1 MASIKTSIELYD
13 NFSDPMM
20 DIVNAANAGTIAIE
34 NVQSAMNAG
43 VDMSGIN
50 RATAAMQ
57 SFENTMQA
65 IEAPSFSFGD
75 VDTTLPDLG
84 GATPNITVP
93 VIPVVESQPQIDV
106 PDGINVPVTAEVVEQ
121 PRIDVPA
128 GIEVPVSAEI
138 TEQPQIDVPDGI
150 NVPVELSGVSESEKQ
165 IQDISTRLNNILNY
179 QNAINNVGQ
188 NLFVMPGDS
197 AAEITGI
204 NRELGQMQTALDYL
218 KTNPFDLDSSVAQL
232 QLGSLSSAIDNVI
245 ERQERLN
252 DLMGD
257 VPSQVYSATPTVQD
271 APQVEPTQAP
281 VNVPFN
287 WQADNMNVFDNT
299 GMERFQQEIESAN
312 TMLAALNNTQQKIA
326 ETAASVDLFPAN
338 AVTDLSGMQS
348 RLQAIQ
354 DSIVQI
360 ENNPLNMGTNAA
372 NSELEQL
379 RGQLD
384 QAVQAQQALNSAVDN
399 MDVQA
404 ANDAYLRL
412 SQTVSGTERYIR
424 DNVDEQG
431 RFNSTIEQGTVEA
444 NMLAQTIKGAVA
456 SFVGIAGVKKALD
469 FVGETTQA
477 FNTQLNAETQLA
489 SVLANMLTTDAVAQ
503 YQVDVS
509 ADTTDAVNQINAIQ
523 NSVDE
528 VKVPVSA
535 ETQALTAAFDQI
547 TSKASEI
554 QGRGI
559 YGDEAMIAAAGE
571 FSTYFTDADA
581 ITTMMDTLADYA
593 MGMSGGGALDS
604 TALVDY
610 ATGLGKMMSGA
621 YDAMTKKGFEVTD
634 VQKAIIE
641 GTATQAQITQEL
653 GAEYANMSSDMQAA
667 ATISEIIEESWA
679 GLYENMSNTP
689 EGKIIQMTNAWGDM
703 EEMIGGRLYP
713 CVLLFVDAVNSNWPT
728 IETVVQG
735 ITGGLQVMLTVLS
748 WIAQGALTVADVV
761 ANNWSWIS
769 PIIGGVTAALM
780 AYYGSRLAVNAVDMI
795 GNGIHLATAAVMM
808 IHAAATGT
816 LTAATAAE
824 IAAQNGLN
832 GALLACPIT
841 WIVMGVI
848 ALIAVLLAVTNAIA
862 QVTGVTQS
870 GVGII
875 TGVIAVGG
883 AFILNTI
890 ISLINSVITLGV
902 SFWNMLANFAAAF
915 GLIFTDPIA
924 AIEVMFLSLF
934 NFIVSIV
941 SSAAGILDT
950 IFGSDLQSA
959 VQGFQDKIQT
969 QINTTVENA
978 GGDKP
983 KTLDPS
989 DYTMDR
995 ISYGDAFSMGADFG
1009 DGVVGGIS
1017 DLFNKTFNMDSVA
1030 PSVDLSDYTAGIG
1043 DGVKDIAGNTGAIK
1057 NSLDITDE
1065 DLKYLRDIAEQ
1076 EVINRFTTAEVKIDM
1091 SGMNNNISNGMDL
1104 DGVVSIMAEGVA
1116 EAIDTAAEGVHE

>member
-84 GATPNITVP
+84 VTTPNITVP

-106 PDGINVPVTAEVVEQ
+106 PDGITVPVTAEVVEQ
-121 PRIDVPA
+121 PRIDVPT

-150 NVPVELSGVSESEKQ
+150 TVPVELSGVSESEKQ

-179 QNAINNVGQ
+179 QNAINNVGRS
-188 NLFVMPGDS
+188 LFVMPGDS
-197 AAEITGI
+197 AAEIAGI

-252 DLMGD
+252 DLMGN

-287 WQADNMNVFDNT
+287 WQADNMNVFENT
-299 GMERFQQEIESAN
+299 GIERFQQEIESAN
-312 TMLAALNNTQQKIA
+312 TMLNALNDTQQRIA

-338 AVTDLSGMQS
+338 AVTDLSGMQT

-354 DSIVQI
+354 DRIVQI

-372 NSELEQL
+372 SSELEQL

-431 RFNSTIEQGTVEA
+431 RFNQKINEGTA
-444 NMLAQTIKGAVA
+444 NADNLMNTIKSAIATYATVQTVGVVFDLSDTLTSTAARLSMMNDGVQTTSELINMVYAAAQDARGSFDQMADVVARFGNNARDAFGSSEEVVAFADLIQKQMTIAGASTQEAANAELQLSQALGSGVLRGDELNSIFEQAPNLIQNIADYLDVPIGQIREMAADGELSASVVKAAIFSAADDINSKFESMPQTFAQIWTSFQNTALMSFQPVLNEIANSDTFQQFVNNAIGGLSAVA
-456 SFVGIAGVKKALD
+456 SVSLEI
-469 FVGETTQA
+469 
-477 FNTQLNAETQLA
+477 LNFL
-489 SVLANMLTTDAVAQ
+489 
-503 YQVDVS
+503 
-509 ADTTDAVNQINAIQ
+509 VN
-523 NSVDE
+523 
-528 VKVPVSA
+528 
-535 ETQALTAAFDQI
+535 
-547 TSKASEI
+547 
-554 QGRGI
+554 
-559 YGDEAMIAAAGE
+559 
-571 FSTYFTDADA
+571 
-581 ITTMMDTLADYA
+581 
-593 MGMSGGGALDS
+593 
-604 TALVDY
+604 
-610 ATGLGKMMSGA
+610 
-621 YDAMTKKGFEVTD
+621 
-634 VQKAIIE
+634 
-641 GTATQAQITQEL
+641 
-653 GAEYANMSSDMQAA
+653 
-667 ATISEIIEESWA
+667 
-679 GLYENMSNTP
+679 
-689 EGKIIQMTNAWGDM
+689 
-703 EEMIGGRLYP
+703 
-713 CVLLFVDAVNSNWPT
+713 
-728 IETVVQG
+728 
-735 ITGGLQVMLTVLS
+735 
-748 WIAQGALTVADVV
+748 VADVV
-761 ANNWSWIS
+761 ANNWGWIS

-780 AYYGSRLAVNAVDMI
+780 VYYGWQLAVKAIEAVNAGVKI
-795 GNGIHLATAAVMM
+795 ALAVASYA
-808 IHAAATGT
+808 HAAATGAEVT
-816 LTAATAAE
+816 ATAAATAA
-824 IAAQNGLN
+824 QYSLN
-832 GALLACPIT
+832 TAFLASPVT
-841 WIVMGVI
+841 WVVMGII

-862 QVTGVTQS
+862 QVTGATQS

-915 GLIFTDPIA
+915 GLIFNDPIA

-959 VQGFQDKIQT
+959 VQGFQDKIQA

-989 DYTMDR
+989 DYTMER

-1017 DLFNKTFNMDSVA
+1017 DFFNKTFNMDSIA

-1104 DGVVSIMAEGVA
+1104 DGVVSVMAEGVA

>member
-75 VDTTLPDLG
+75 VDTTLPDLCG
-84 GATPNITVP
+84 TTPNITVP
-93 VIPVVESQPQIDV
+93 VIPVVES
-106 PDGINVPVTAEVVEQ
+106 
-121 PRIDVPA
+121 
-128 GIEVPVSAEI
+128 
-138 TEQPQIDVPDGI
+138 QPQIDVPDGI

-197 AAEITGI
+197 AAEIAGI

-252 DLMGD
+252 DLMGN

-287 WQADNMNVFDNT
+287 WQADNMNVFENT
-299 GMERFQQEIESAN
+299 GIERFQQEIESAN
-312 TMLAALNNTQQKIA
+312 TMLNALNDTQQRIA

-338 AVTDLSGMQS
+338 AVTDLSGMQA

-354 DSIVQI
+354 DRIVQI

-431 RFNSTIEQGTVEA
+431 RFNQ
-444 NMLAQTIKGAVA
+444 K
-456 SFVGIAGVKKALD
+456 
-469 FVGETTQA
+469 
-477 FNTQLNAETQLA
+477 
-489 SVLANMLTTDAVAQ
+489 
-503 YQVDVS
+503 
-509 ADTTDAVNQINAIQ
+509 IN
-523 NSVDE
+523 
-528 VKVPVSA
+528 
-535 ETQALTAAFDQI
+535 
-547 TSKASEI
+547 
-554 QGRGI
+554 
-559 YGDEAMIAAAGE
+559 
-571 FSTYFTDADA
+571 
-581 ITTMMDTLADYA
+581 
-593 MGMSGGGALDS
+593 
-604 TALVDY
+604 
-610 ATGLGKMMSGA
+610 
-621 YDAMTKKGFEVTD
+621 
-634 VQKAIIE
+634 E
-641 GTATQAQITQEL
+641 GTANADNLMNTIKSAVATYATVQTVGVVFDLSDTLTSTTARLSMMNDGVQTTSELINMVYAAAQDARGSFDQMADVVARFGNNARDAFGSSEEVVAFADLIQKQMTIAGASTQEAANAELQLSQALGSGVLRGDELNSIFEQAPNLIQNIADYLDVPIGRIREMAADGELSASVVKAAIFSAADDINSKFESMPQTFAQIWTSFQNTALMSFQPVLNRLNEI
-653 GAEYANMSSDMQAA
+653 ANSDAFQQFV
-667 ATISEIIEESWA
+667 
-679 GLYENMSNTP
+679 N
-689 EGKIIQMTNAWGDM
+689 NA
-703 EEMIGGRLYP
+703 IGGLS
-713 CVLLFVDAVNSNWPT
+713 VVASVSLEILNSLVN
-728 IETVVQG
+728 
-735 ITGGLQVMLTVLS
+735 
-748 WIAQGALTVADVV
+748 VADVV

-780 AYYGSRLAVNAVDMI
+780 VYYGSRLAVNAVDMI

-808 IHAAATGT
+808 VHAAATGT

-875 TGVIAVGG
+875 TGVISVGG

-915 GLIFTDPIA
+915 GLIFNDPIA

-989 DYTMDR
+989 DYTMER

-1017 DLFNKTFNMDSVA
+1017 DFFNKTFNMDSVA

-1104 DGVVSIMAEGVA
+1104 DGVVSVMAEGVA

>member
-75 VDTTLPDLG
+75 VDTTLPDFG
-84 GATPNITVP
+84 VTTPNITVP

-106 PDGINVPVTAEVVEQ
+106 PDGITVPVTAEVVEQ
-121 PRIDVPA
+121 PRIDVPT

-150 NVPVELSGVSESEKQ
+150 TVPVELSGVSESEKQ

-197 AAEITGI
+197 AAEIAGI

-252 DLMGD
+252 DLMGN

-287 WQADNMNVFDNT
+287 WQADNMNVFENT
-299 GMERFQQEIESAN
+299 GIERFQQEIESAN
-312 TMLAALNNTQQKIA
+312 TMLNALNDTQQRIA

-338 AVTDLSGMQS
+338 AVTDLSGMQT

-354 DSIVQI
+354 DRIVQI

-489 SVLANMLTTDAVAQ
+489 SVLANML
-503 YQVDVS
+503 
-509 ADTTDAVNQINAIQ
+509 TTDAVNQINAIQ

-995 ISYGDAFSMGADFG
+995 ISYGDAFSMGAGFG

>member
-75 VDTTLPDLG
+75 VDTTLPDLCG
-84 GATPNITVP
+84 TTPNITVP

-197 AAEITGI
+197 AAEIAGI

-252 DLMGD
+252 DLMGN

-287 WQADNMNVFDNT
+287 WQADNMNVFENT
-299 GMERFQQEIESAN
+299 GIERFQQEIESAN
-312 TMLAALNNTQQKIA
+312 TMLNALNDTQQRIA

-338 AVTDLSGMQS
+338 AVTDLSGMQA

-354 DSIVQI
+354 NRIVQI

-431 RFNSTIEQGTVEA
+431 RFNQ
-444 NMLAQTIKGAVA
+444 K
-456 SFVGIAGVKKALD
+456 
-469 FVGETTQA
+469 
-477 FNTQLNAETQLA
+477 
-489 SVLANMLTTDAVAQ
+489 
-503 YQVDVS
+503 
-509 ADTTDAVNQINAIQ
+509 IN
-523 NSVDE
+523 
-528 VKVPVSA
+528 
-535 ETQALTAAFDQI
+535 
-547 TSKASEI
+547 
-554 QGRGI
+554 
-559 YGDEAMIAAAGE
+559 
-571 FSTYFTDADA
+571 
-581 ITTMMDTLADYA
+581 
-593 MGMSGGGALDS
+593 
-604 TALVDY
+604 
-610 ATGLGKMMSGA
+610 
-621 YDAMTKKGFEVTD
+621 
-634 VQKAIIE
+634 E
-641 GTATQAQITQEL
+641 GTANADNLMNTIKSAVATYATVQTVGVVFDLSDTLTSTTARLSMMNDGVQTTSELINMVYAAAQDARGSFDQMADVVARFGNNARDAFGSSEEVVAFADLIQKQMTIAGASTQEAANAELQLSQALGSGVLRGDELNSIFEQAPNLIQNIADYLDVPIGRIREMAADGELSVSVVKAAIFSAADDINSKFESMPQTFAQIWTSFQNTALMSFQPVLNRLNEI
-653 GAEYANMSSDMQAA
+653 ANSDAFQQFV
-667 ATISEIIEESWA
+667 
-679 GLYENMSNTP
+679 N
-689 EGKIIQMTNAWGDM
+689 NA
-703 EEMIGGRLYP
+703 IGGLS
-713 CVLLFVDAVNSNWPT
+713 VVASVSLEILNSLVN
-728 IETVVQG
+728 
-735 ITGGLQVMLTVLS
+735 
-748 WIAQGALTVADVV
+748 VADVV

-780 AYYGSRLAVNAVDMI
+780 VYYGSRLAVNAVDMI

-808 IHAAATGT
+808 VHAAATGT

-875 TGVIAVGG
+875 TGVISVGG

-915 GLIFTDPIA
+915 GLIFNDPIA

-989 DYTMDR
+989 DYTMER

-1017 DLFNKTFNMDSVA
+1017 DFFNKTFNMDSVA

-1057 NSLDITDE
+1057 ISLDITDE

-1091 SGMNNNISNGMDL
+1091 SGMSNNISNGMDL
-1104 DGVVSIMAEGVA
+1104 DGVVSVMAEGVA

>member
-75 VDTTLPDLG
+75 VDTTLPDLCG
-84 GATPNITVP
+84 TTPNITVP
-93 VIPVVESQPQIDV
+93 VIPVVESRPQIDV

-165 IQDISTRLNNILNY
+165 IQDISTRLNNISNY

-197 AAEITGI
+197 AAEIAGI

-252 DLMGD
+252 DLMGN

-287 WQADNMNVFDNT
+287 WQADNMNVFENT
-299 GMERFQQEIESAN
+299 GIERFQQEIESAN
-312 TMLAALNNTQQKIA
+312 TMLNALNDTQQRIA

-338 AVTDLSGMQS
+338 AVTDLSGMQA

-354 DSIVQI
+354 DRIVQI

-431 RFNSTIEQGTVEA
+431 RFNQ
-444 NMLAQTIKGAVA
+444 K
-456 SFVGIAGVKKALD
+456 
-469 FVGETTQA
+469 
-477 FNTQLNAETQLA
+477 
-489 SVLANMLTTDAVAQ
+489 
-503 YQVDVS
+503 
-509 ADTTDAVNQINAIQ
+509 IN
-523 NSVDE
+523 
-528 VKVPVSA
+528 
-535 ETQALTAAFDQI
+535 
-547 TSKASEI
+547 
-554 QGRGI
+554 
-559 YGDEAMIAAAGE
+559 
-571 FSTYFTDADA
+571 
-581 ITTMMDTLADYA
+581 
-593 MGMSGGGALDS
+593 
-604 TALVDY
+604 
-610 ATGLGKMMSGA
+610 
-621 YDAMTKKGFEVTD
+621 
-634 VQKAIIE
+634 E
-641 GTATQAQITQEL
+641 GTANADNLMNTIKSAVATYATVQTVGVVFDLSDTLTSTTARLSMMNDGVQTTSELINMVYAAAQDARGSFDQMADVVARFGNNARDAFGSSEEVVAFADLIQKQMTIAGASTQEAANAELQLSQALGSGVLRGDELNSIFEQAPNLIQNIADYLDVPIGRIREMAADGELSASVVKAAIFSAADDINSKFESMPQTFAQIWTSFQNTALMSFQPVLNRLNEI
-653 GAEYANMSSDMQAA
+653 ANSDAFQQFV
-667 ATISEIIEESWA
+667 
-679 GLYENMSNTP
+679 N
-689 EGKIIQMTNAWGDM
+689 NA
-703 EEMIGGRLYP
+703 IGGLS
-713 CVLLFVDAVNSNWPT
+713 VVASVSLEILNSLVN
-728 IETVVQG
+728 
-735 ITGGLQVMLTVLS
+735 
-748 WIAQGALTVADVV
+748 VADVV

-780 AYYGSRLAVNAVDMI
+780 VYYGSRLAVNAVDMI

-808 IHAAATGT
+808 VHAAATGT

-875 TGVIAVGG
+875 TGVTSVGG

-915 GLIFTDPIA
+915 GLIFNDPIA

-989 DYTMDR
+989 DYTMER

-1017 DLFNKTFNMDSVA
+1017 DFFNKTFNMDSVA

-1104 DGVVSIMAEGVA
+1104 DGVVSVMAEGVA

>member
-50 RATAAMQ
+50 LATAAMQ

-138 TEQPQIDVPDGI
+138 TEQPQIDVPDEI

-197 AAEITGI
+197 AAEIAGI

-252 DLMGD
+252 DLMGN

-287 WQADNMNVFDNT
+287 WQADNMNVFENT
-299 GMERFQQEIESAN
+299 GIERFQQEIESAN
-312 TMLAALNNTQQKIA
+312 TMLVALNDTQQRIA

-338 AVTDLSGMQS
+338 AVTDLSGMQA

-354 DSIVQI
+354 DRIVQI

-431 RFNSTIEQGTVEA
+431 CFNQKINEGTA
-444 NMLAQTIKGAVA
+444 NADNLMNTIKSAIATYATVQTVGVVFDLSDTLTSTTARLSMMNDGVQTTSELINMVYAAAQDARGSFDQMADVVARFGNNARDAFGSSEEVVAFADLIQKQMTIAGASTQEAANAELQLSQALGSGVLRGDELNSIFEQAPNLIQNIADYLDVPIGQIREMAADGELSASVVKAAIFSAADDINSKFESMPQTFAQIWTSFQNTALMSFQPVLNRLNEIANSDAFQQFVNNAIGGLSAVA
-456 SFVGIAGVKKALD
+456 SVSLEI
-469 FVGETTQA
+469 
-477 FNTQLNAETQLA
+477 LNSL
-489 SVLANMLTTDAVAQ
+489 
-503 YQVDVS
+503 
-509 ADTTDAVNQINAIQ
+509 VN
-523 NSVDE
+523 
-528 VKVPVSA
+528 
-535 ETQALTAAFDQI
+535 
-547 TSKASEI
+547 
-554 QGRGI
+554 
-559 YGDEAMIAAAGE
+559 
-571 FSTYFTDADA
+571 
-581 ITTMMDTLADYA
+581 
-593 MGMSGGGALDS
+593 
-604 TALVDY
+604 
-610 ATGLGKMMSGA
+610 
-621 YDAMTKKGFEVTD
+621 
-634 VQKAIIE
+634 
-641 GTATQAQITQEL
+641 
-653 GAEYANMSSDMQAA
+653 
-667 ATISEIIEESWA
+667 
-679 GLYENMSNTP
+679 
-689 EGKIIQMTNAWGDM
+689 
-703 EEMIGGRLYP
+703 
-713 CVLLFVDAVNSNWPT
+713 
-728 IETVVQG
+728 
-735 ITGGLQVMLTVLS
+735 
-748 WIAQGALTVADVV
+748 VADVV

-780 AYYGSRLAVNAVDMI
+780 VYYGWQLANNAISLASKGIKIALAVASY
-795 GNGIHLATAAVMM
+795 A
-808 IHAAATGT
+808 HAAATGAEVT
-816 LTAATAAE
+816 ATAAATAA
-824 IAAQNGLN
+824 QYSLN
-832 GALLACPIT
+832 TAFLASPVT
-841 WIVMGVI
+841 WVVMGI
-848 ALIAVLLAVTNAIA
+848 TALIAVLLAVTNAIA

-915 GLIFTDPIA
+915 GLIFNDPIA

-989 DYTMDR
+989 NYTMDR

-1017 DLFNKTFNMDSVA
+1017 DFFNKTFNMDSVA
-1030 PSVDLSDYTAGIG
+1030 PSIDLSDYTAGIG

-1057 NSLDITDE
+1057 NSLNVSEDE
-1065 DLKYLRDIAEQ
+1065 LRYLRDIAEQ
-1076 EVINRFTTAEVKIDM
+1076 EVINRFTTAEITINQ
-1091 SGMNNNISNGMDL
+1091 SNENHITNGMDL
-1104 DGVVSIMAEGVA
+1104 DGVISALCDGVS
-1116 EAIDTAAEGVHE
+1116 EAIEVAAEGIHE

>member
-84 GATPNITVP
+84 ITTPNITVP

-106 PDGINVPVTAEVVEQ
+106 PDGITVPVTAEVVEQ

-188 NLFVMPGDS
+188 NIFVMPGDS
-197 AAEITGI
+197 AAEIAGI

-299 GMERFQQEIESAN
+299 GIERFQQEIESAN
-312 TMLAALNNTQQKIA
+312 TMLVALNSTQQKIA

-354 DSIVQI
+354 DRIVQI

-431 RFNSTIEQGTVEA
+431 LFNQKINEGTA
-444 NMLAQTIKGAVA
+444 NADNLMNTIKSAIATYATVQTVGVVFDLSDTLTSTTARLSMMNDGVQTTSELINMVYAAAQDARGSFDQMADVVARFGNNARDAFGSSEEVVAFADLIQKQMTIAGASTQEAANAELQLSQALGSGVLRGDELNSIFEQAPNLIQNIADYLDVPIGQIREMAADGELSANVVKAAIFSAADDINSKFESMPQTFAQIWTSFQNTALMSFQPVLNRLNEIANSDAFQQFVNNAIGGLSAVA
-456 SFVGIAGVKKALD
+456 SVSLEI
-469 FVGETTQA
+469 
-477 FNTQLNAETQLA
+477 LNSL
-489 SVLANMLTTDAVAQ
+489 VNVA
-503 YQVDVS
+503 Y
-509 ADTTDAVNQINAIQ
+509 
-523 NSVDE
+523 
-528 VKVPVSA
+528 
-535 ETQALTAAFDQI
+535 
-547 TSKASEI
+547 
-554 QGRGI
+554 
-559 YGDEAMIAAAGE
+559 
-571 FSTYFTDADA
+571 
-581 ITTMMDTLADYA
+581 
-593 MGMSGGGALDS
+593 
-604 TALVDY
+604 
-610 ATGLGKMMSGA
+610 
-621 YDAMTKKGFEVTD
+621 
-634 VQKAIIE
+634 
-641 GTATQAQITQEL
+641 
-653 GAEYANMSSDMQAA
+653 
-667 ATISEIIEESWA
+667 
-679 GLYENMSNTP
+679 
-689 EGKIIQMTNAWGDM
+689 
-703 EEMIGGRLYP
+703 
-713 CVLLFVDAVNSNWPT
+713 
-728 IETVVQG
+728 
-735 ITGGLQVMLTVLS
+735 
-748 WIAQGALTVADVV
+748 VV
-761 ANNWSWIS
+761 ANNWGWIS

-780 AYYGSRLAVNAVDMI
+780 VYYGWQLANNAISLASKGIKIALAVASY
-795 GNGIHLATAAVMM
+795 AY
-808 IHAAATGT
+808 AAATGAEVT
-816 LTAATAAE
+816 ATAAATAA
-824 IAAQNGLN
+824 QYSLN
-832 GALLACPIT
+832 TAFLASPVT
-841 WIVMGVI
+841 WVVMGII

-915 GLIFTDPIA
+915 GLIFNDPIA

-1017 DLFNKTFNMDSVA
+1017 DFFNKTFNMDSVA

-1057 NSLDITDE
+1057 NSLNVSEDE
-1065 DLKYLRDIAEQ
+1065 LRYLRDIAEQ
-1076 EVINRFTTAEVKIDM
+1076 EVINRFTTAEITINQ
-1091 SGMNNNISNGMDL
+1091 SNENHITNGMDL
-1104 DGVVSIMAEGVA
+1104 DGVISALCDGIS
-1116 EAIDTAAEGVHE
+1116 EAIEVAAEGIHE

>member
-13 NFSDPMM
+13 NFSNPMM

-84 GATPNITVP
+84 VTTPNITVP

-106 PDGINVPVTAEVVEQ
+106 PDGITVPVTAEVVEQ
-121 PRIDVPA
+121 PRIDVPT

-150 NVPVELSGVSESEKQ
+150 TVPVELSGVSESEKQ

-197 AAEITGI
+197 AAEIAGI
-204 NRELGQMQTALDYL
+204 NRELGRMQTALDYL

-252 DLMGD
+252 DLMGNI
-257 VPSQVYSATPTVQD
+257 PSQVYSATPTVQD

-299 GMERFQQEIESAN
+299 GIERFQQEIESAN
-312 TMLAALNNTQQKIA
+312 TMLVALNNTQQKIA

-354 DSIVQI
+354 DRIVQI

-431 RFNSTIEQGTVEA
+431 RFNQKINEGTA
-444 NMLAQTIKGAVA
+444 NADNLMNTIKSAVATYATVQTVGVVFDLSDTLTSTTARLSMMNDGVQTTSELINMVYAAAQDARGSFDQMADVVARFGNNARDAFGSSEEVVAFADLIQKQMTIAGASTQEAANAELQLSQALGSGVLRGDELNSIFEQAPNLIQNIADYLDVPIGQIREMAADGELSASVVKAAIFSAADDINSKFESMPQTFAQIWTSFQNTALMSSQPVLNRLNEIANSDAFQQFVNNAIGGLSAVA
-456 SFVGIAGVKKALD
+456 SVSLEI
-469 FVGETTQA
+469 
-477 FNTQLNAETQLA
+477 LNFL
-489 SVLANMLTTDAVAQ
+489 
-503 YQVDVS
+503 
-509 ADTTDAVNQINAIQ
+509 VN
-523 NSVDE
+523 
-528 VKVPVSA
+528 
-535 ETQALTAAFDQI
+535 
-547 TSKASEI
+547 
-554 QGRGI
+554 
-559 YGDEAMIAAAGE
+559 
-571 FSTYFTDADA
+571 
-581 ITTMMDTLADYA
+581 
-593 MGMSGGGALDS
+593 
-604 TALVDY
+604 
-610 ATGLGKMMSGA
+610 
-621 YDAMTKKGFEVTD
+621 
-634 VQKAIIE
+634 
-641 GTATQAQITQEL
+641 
-653 GAEYANMSSDMQAA
+653 
-667 ATISEIIEESWA
+667 
-679 GLYENMSNTP
+679 
-689 EGKIIQMTNAWGDM
+689 
-703 EEMIGGRLYP
+703 
-713 CVLLFVDAVNSNWPT
+713 
-728 IETVVQG
+728 
-735 ITGGLQVMLTVLS
+735 
-748 WIAQGALTVADVV
+748 VADVV

-769 PIIGGVTAALM
+769 PIIGGVTAALI
-780 AYYGSRLAVNAVDMI
+780 AYYGWQLANNAISLASKGIKIALAVASY
-795 GNGIHLATAAVMM
+795 A
-808 IHAAATGT
+808 HAAATGAEVT
-816 LTAATAAE
+816 ATAA
-824 IAAQNGLN
+824 QYSLN
-832 GALLACPIT
+832 TAFLASPVT
-841 WIVMGVI
+841 WVVMGIV

-915 GLIFTDPIA
+915 GLIFNDPIA

-959 VQGFQDKIQT
+959 VQGFQDKIQA

-983 KTLDPS
+983 KTLNPS

-1017 DLFNKTFNMDSVA
+1017 DFFNKTFNMDSIA

-1057 NSLDITDE
+1057 NSLDISEDE
-1065 DLKYLRDIAEQ
+1065 LKYLRDIAEQ
-1076 EVINRFTTAEVKIDM
+1076 EVINRFTTAEITINQ
-1091 SGMNNNISNGMDL
+1091 SNENHITNGMDL
-1104 DGVVSIMAEGVA
+1104 DGVISAMAEGLA
-1116 EAIDTAAEGVHE
+1116 EAIDTAAEGIHE

>member
-75 VDTTLPDLG
+75 VDTTLPDLCG
-84 GATPNITVP
+84 TTPNITVP

-197 AAEITGI
+197 AAEIAGI

-252 DLMGD
+252 DLMGN

-287 WQADNMNVFDNT
+287 WQADNMNVFENT
-299 GMERFQQEIESAN
+299 GIERFQQEIESAN
-312 TMLAALNNTQQKIA
+312 TMLNALNDTQQRIA

-338 AVTDLSGMQS
+338 AVTDLSGMQA

-354 DSIVQI
+354 DRIVQI

-431 RFNSTIEQGTVEA
+431 RFNQ
-444 NMLAQTIKGAVA
+444 K
-456 SFVGIAGVKKALD
+456 
-469 FVGETTQA
+469 
-477 FNTQLNAETQLA
+477 
-489 SVLANMLTTDAVAQ
+489 
-503 YQVDVS
+503 
-509 ADTTDAVNQINAIQ
+509 IN
-523 NSVDE
+523 
-528 VKVPVSA
+528 
-535 ETQALTAAFDQI
+535 
-547 TSKASEI
+547 
-554 QGRGI
+554 
-559 YGDEAMIAAAGE
+559 
-571 FSTYFTDADA
+571 
-581 ITTMMDTLADYA
+581 
-593 MGMSGGGALDS
+593 
-604 TALVDY
+604 
-610 ATGLGKMMSGA
+610 
-621 YDAMTKKGFEVTD
+621 
-634 VQKAIIE
+634 E
-641 GTATQAQITQEL
+641 GTANADNLMNTIKSAVATYATVQTVGVVFDLSDTLTSTTARLSMMNDGVQTTSELINMVYAAAQDARGSFDQMADVVARFGNNARDAFGSSEEVVAFADLIQKQMTIAGASTQEAANAELQLSQALGSGVLRGDELNSIFEQAPNLIQNIADYLDVPIGRIREMAADGELSASVVKAAIFSAADDINSKFESMPQTFAQIWTSFQNTALMSFQPVLNRLNEI
-653 GAEYANMSSDMQAA
+653 ANSDAFQQFV
-667 ATISEIIEESWA
+667 
-679 GLYENMSNTP
+679 N
-689 EGKIIQMTNAWGDM
+689 NA
-703 EEMIGGRLYP
+703 IGGLS
-713 CVLLFVDAVNSNWPT
+713 VVASVSLEILNSLVN
-728 IETVVQG
+728 
-735 ITGGLQVMLTVLS
+735 
-748 WIAQGALTVADVV
+748 VADVV

-780 AYYGSRLAVNAVDMI
+780 VYYGSRLAVNAVDMI

-808 IHAAATGT
+808 VHAAATGT

-875 TGVIAVGG
+875 TGVISVGG

-915 GLIFTDPIA
+915 GLIFNDPIA

-989 DYTMDR
+989 DYTMER

-1017 DLFNKTFNMDSVA
+1017 DFFNKTFNMDSVA

-1104 DGVVSIMAEGVA
+1104 DGVVSVMAEGVA

>member
-84 GATPNITVP
+84 VTTPNITVP

-106 PDGINVPVTAEVVEQ
+106 PDGITVPVTAEVVEQ
-121 PRIDVPA
+121 PRIDVPT

-150 NVPVELSGVSESEKQ
+150 TVPVELSGVSESEKQ

-197 AAEITGI
+197 AAEIAGI
-204 NRELGQMQTALDYL
+204 NRELGQMQAALDYL

-252 DLMGD
+252 DLMGN

-271 APQVEPTQAP
+271 SPQVEPTQAP

-299 GMERFQQEIESAN
+299 GIERFQQEIESAN
-312 TMLAALNNTQQKIA
+312 TMLVALNSTQQKIA

-354 DSIVQI
+354 DHIVQI

-431 RFNSTIEQGTVEA
+431 RFNRKINEGTA
-444 NMLAQTIKGAVA
+444 NADNLMNTIKSAIATYATVQTVGVVFDLSDTLTSTTARLSMMNDGVQTTSELINMVYAAAQDARGSFDQMADVVARFGNNARDAFGSSEEVVAFADLIQKQMTIAGASTQEAANAELQLSQALGSGVLRGDELNSIFEQAPNLIQNIADYLDVPIGQIREMAADGELSASVVKAAIFSAADDINSKFESMPQTFAQIWTSFQNTALMSFQPVLNRLNEIANSDAFQQFVNNAIGGLSAVA
-456 SFVGIAGVKKALD
+456 SVSLEI
-469 FVGETTQA
+469 
-477 FNTQLNAETQLA
+477 LNSL
-489 SVLANMLTTDAVAQ
+489 VNVA
-503 YQVDVS
+503 Y
-509 ADTTDAVNQINAIQ
+509 
-523 NSVDE
+523 
-528 VKVPVSA
+528 
-535 ETQALTAAFDQI
+535 
-547 TSKASEI
+547 
-554 QGRGI
+554 
-559 YGDEAMIAAAGE
+559 
-571 FSTYFTDADA
+571 
-581 ITTMMDTLADYA
+581 
-593 MGMSGGGALDS
+593 
-604 TALVDY
+604 
-610 ATGLGKMMSGA
+610 
-621 YDAMTKKGFEVTD
+621 
-634 VQKAIIE
+634 
-641 GTATQAQITQEL
+641 
-653 GAEYANMSSDMQAA
+653 
-667 ATISEIIEESWA
+667 
-679 GLYENMSNTP
+679 
-689 EGKIIQMTNAWGDM
+689 
-703 EEMIGGRLYP
+703 
-713 CVLLFVDAVNSNWPT
+713 
-728 IETVVQG
+728 
-735 ITGGLQVMLTVLS
+735 
-748 WIAQGALTVADVV
+748 VV

-841 WIVMGVI
+841 WIVMGII

-1017 DLFNKTFNMDSVA
+1017 DFFNKTFNMDSVA

>member
-75 VDTTLPDLG
+75 VDTTLPDLCG
-84 GATPNITVP
+84 TTPNITVP

-197 AAEITGI
+197 AAEIAGI

-252 DLMGD
+252 DLMGN

-287 WQADNMNVFDNT
+287 WQADNMNVFENT
-299 GMERFQQEIESAN
+299 GIERFQQEIESAN
-312 TMLAALNNTQQKIA
+312 TMLNALNDTQQRIA

-338 AVTDLSGMQS
+338 AVTDLSGMQA

-354 DSIVQI
+354 NRIVQI

-431 RFNSTIEQGTVEA
+431 RFNQ
-444 NMLAQTIKGAVA
+444 K
-456 SFVGIAGVKKALD
+456 
-469 FVGETTQA
+469 
-477 FNTQLNAETQLA
+477 
-489 SVLANMLTTDAVAQ
+489 
-503 YQVDVS
+503 
-509 ADTTDAVNQINAIQ
+509 IN
-523 NSVDE
+523 
-528 VKVPVSA
+528 
-535 ETQALTAAFDQI
+535 
-547 TSKASEI
+547 
-554 QGRGI
+554 
-559 YGDEAMIAAAGE
+559 
-571 FSTYFTDADA
+571 
-581 ITTMMDTLADYA
+581 
-593 MGMSGGGALDS
+593 
-604 TALVDY
+604 
-610 ATGLGKMMSGA
+610 
-621 YDAMTKKGFEVTD
+621 
-634 VQKAIIE
+634 E
-641 GTATQAQITQEL
+641 GTANADNLMNTIKSAVATYATVQTVGVVFDLSDTLTSTTARLSMMNDGVQTTSELINMVYAAAQDARGSFDQMADVVARFGNNARDAFGSSEEVVAFADLIQKQMTIAGASTQEAANAELQLSQALGSGVLRGDELNSIFEQAPNLIQNIADYLDVPIGRIREMAADGELSVSVVKAAIFSAADDINSKFESMPQTFAQIWTSFQNTALMSFQPVLNRLNEI
-653 GAEYANMSSDMQAA
+653 ANSDAFQQFV
-667 ATISEIIEESWA
+667 
-679 GLYENMSNTP
+679 N
-689 EGKIIQMTNAWGDM
+689 NA
-703 EEMIGGRLYP
+703 IGGLS
-713 CVLLFVDAVNSNWPT
+713 VVASVSLEILNSLVN
-728 IETVVQG
+728 
-735 ITGGLQVMLTVLS
+735 
-748 WIAQGALTVADVV
+748 VADVV

-780 AYYGSRLAVNAVDMI
+780 VYYGSRLAVNAVDMI

-808 IHAAATGT
+808 VHAAATGT

-875 TGVIAVGG
+875 TGVISVGG

-915 GLIFTDPIA
+915 GLIFNDPIA

-989 DYTMDR
+989 DYTMER

-1017 DLFNKTFNMDSVA
+1017 DFFNKTFNMDSVA

-1091 SGMNNNISNGMDL
+1091 SGMSNNISNGMDL
-1104 DGVVSIMAEGVA
+1104 DGVVSVMAEGVA

>member
-20 DIVNAANAGTIAIE
+20 DIVNAANAGTVAIE
-34 NVQSAMNAG
+34 NVQGVMNAG

-57 SFENTMQA
+57 SFGNTMQA
-65 IEAPSFSFGD
+65 IEAPSFS
-75 VDTTLPDLG
+75 
-84 GATPNITVP
+84 
-93 VIPVVESQPQIDV
+93 VES
-106 PDGINVPVTAEVVEQ
+106 DGLNDTQ
-121 PRIDVPA
+121 QRIQ
-128 GIEVPVSAEI
+128 
-138 TEQPQIDVPDGI
+138 T
-150 NVPVELSGVSESEKQ
+150 
-165 IQDISTRLNNILNY
+165 ISDKLNNVLNY

-197 AAEITGI
+197 TAEIAGI
-204 NRELGQMQTALDYL
+204 NRELSQMQTALDYL

-232 QLGSLSSAIDNVI
+232 QLDGLSSSLDEVI
-245 ERQERLN
+245 AQQEQLN
-252 DLMGD
+252 DLMGNA
-257 VPSQVYSATPTVQD
+257 PSQAYRATPTMQD

-287 WQADNMNVFDNT
+287 WQADNMNVFENT
-299 GMERFQQEIESAN
+299 GIERFQQEIESAN
-312 TMLAALNNTQQKIA
+312 TMLVALNDTQQRIA

-354 DSIVQI
+354 DRIVQI

-384 QAVQAQQALNSAVDN
+384 QAVQAQQALNSAVDS

-431 RFNSTIEQGTVEA
+431 RFNQKINEGAA
-444 NMLAQTIKGAVA
+444 NADNLMNTIKSAVATYATVQTVGVVFDLSDTLTSTTARLSMMNDGVQTTSELINMVYAAAQDARGSFDQMADVVARFGNNARDAFGSSEEVVAFADLIQKQMTIAGASTQEAANAELQLSQALGSGVLRGDELNSIFEQAPNLIQNIADYLDVPIGQIREMAADGELSASVVKAAIFSAADDINSKFESMPQTFGQIWTSFQNTALMSFQPVLNRLNEIANSDAFQQFVNNAIGGLSAVA
-456 SFVGIAGVKKALD
+456 SVSLWI
-469 FVGETTQA
+469 
-477 FNTQLNAETQLA
+477 LNSL
-489 SVLANMLTTDAVAQ
+489 
-503 YQVDVS
+503 
-509 ADTTDAVNQINAIQ
+509 VN
-523 NSVDE
+523 
-528 VKVPVSA
+528 
-535 ETQALTAAFDQI
+535 
-547 TSKASEI
+547 
-554 QGRGI
+554 
-559 YGDEAMIAAAGE
+559 
-571 FSTYFTDADA
+571 
-581 ITTMMDTLADYA
+581 
-593 MGMSGGGALDS
+593 
-604 TALVDY
+604 
-610 ATGLGKMMSGA
+610 
-621 YDAMTKKGFEVTD
+621 
-634 VQKAIIE
+634 
-641 GTATQAQITQEL
+641 
-653 GAEYANMSSDMQAA
+653 
-667 ATISEIIEESWA
+667 
-679 GLYENMSNTP
+679 
-689 EGKIIQMTNAWGDM
+689 
-703 EEMIGGRLYP
+703 
-713 CVLLFVDAVNSNWPT
+713 
-728 IETVVQG
+728 
-735 ITGGLQVMLTVLS
+735 
-748 WIAQGALTVADVV
+748 VADVV
-761 ANNWSWIS
+761 ANNWGWIS

-780 AYYGSRLAVNAVDMI
+780 TYYGSRLAVNAVDMI

-808 IHAAATGT
+808 VHAAATGT

-841 WIVMGVI
+841 WIVMGII

-902 SFWNMLANFAAAF
+902 NFWNMLANFAAAF

-1017 DLFNKTFNMDSVA
+1017 DFFNKTFNMDSIA

-1104 DGVVSIMAEGVA
+1104 DGVISAMAEGLA

>member
-75 VDTTLPDLG
+75 VDTTLPDLCG
-84 GATPNITVP
+84 TTPNITVP

-197 AAEITGI
+197 AAEIAGI

-252 DLMGD
+252 DLMGN

-287 WQADNMNVFDNT
+287 WQADNMNVFENT
-299 GMERFQQEIESAN
+299 GIERFQQEIESAN
-312 TMLAALNNTQQKIA
+312 TMLNALNDTQQRIA

-338 AVTDLSGMQS
+338 AVTDLSGMQA

-354 DSIVQI
+354 DRIVQI

-431 RFNSTIEQGTVEA
+431 RFNQKINEGTA
-444 NMLAQTIKGAVA
+444 NADNLMNTIKSAVATYATVQTVGVVFDLSDTLTSTTARLSMMNDGVQTTSELINMVYAAAQDARGSFDQMADVVARFGNNARDAFGSSEEVVAFADLIQKQMTIAGASTQEAANAELQLSQALGSGVLRGDELNSIFEQAPNLIQNIADYLDVPIGRIREMAADGELSASVVKAAIFSAADDINSKFESMPQTFAQIWTSSQNTALMSFQPVLNRLNEIANSDAFQQFVNNAIGGLSAVA
-456 SFVGIAGVKKALD
+456 SVSLEI
-469 FVGETTQA
+469 
-477 FNTQLNAETQLA
+477 LNSL
-489 SVLANMLTTDAVAQ
+489 
-503 YQVDVS
+503 
-509 ADTTDAVNQINAIQ
+509 VN
-523 NSVDE
+523 
-528 VKVPVSA
+528 
-535 ETQALTAAFDQI
+535 
-547 TSKASEI
+547 
-554 QGRGI
+554 
-559 YGDEAMIAAAGE
+559 
-571 FSTYFTDADA
+571 
-581 ITTMMDTLADYA
+581 
-593 MGMSGGGALDS
+593 
-604 TALVDY
+604 
-610 ATGLGKMMSGA
+610 
-621 YDAMTKKGFEVTD
+621 
-634 VQKAIIE
+634 
-641 GTATQAQITQEL
+641 
-653 GAEYANMSSDMQAA
+653 
-667 ATISEIIEESWA
+667 
-679 GLYENMSNTP
+679 
-689 EGKIIQMTNAWGDM
+689 
-703 EEMIGGRLYP
+703 
-713 CVLLFVDAVNSNWPT
+713 
-728 IETVVQG
+728 
-735 ITGGLQVMLTVLS
+735 
-748 WIAQGALTVADVV
+748 VADVV
-761 ANNWSWIS
+761 ANNWGWIS

-780 AYYGSRLAVNAVDMI
+780 VYYGSRLAVNAVDMI

-808 IHAAATGT
+808 VHAAATGT

-915 GLIFTDPIA
+915 GLIFNDPIA

-989 DYTMDR
+989 DYTIER

-1017 DLFNKTFNMDSVA
+1017 DFFNKTFNMDSNA

-1104 DGVVSIMAEGVA
+1104 DGVVSVMAEGVA

>member
-84 GATPNITVP
+84 VTTPNITVP

-106 PDGINVPVTAEVVEQ
+106 PDGITVPVTAEVVEQ
-121 PRIDVPA
+121 PRIDVPT

-150 NVPVELSGVSESEKQ
+150 TVPVELSGVSESEKQ

-197 AAEITGI
+197 AAEIAGI
-204 NRELGQMQTALDYL
+204 NRELGRMQTALDYL

-252 DLMGD
+252 DLMGNI
-257 VPSQVYSATPTVQD
+257 PSQVYSATPTVQD

-299 GMERFQQEIESAN
+299 GIERFQQEIESAN
-312 TMLAALNNTQQKIA
+312 TMLVALNNTQQKIA

-354 DSIVQI
+354 DRIVQI

-431 RFNSTIEQGTVEA
+431 RFNQKINEGTA
-444 NMLAQTIKGAVA
+444 NADNLMNTIKSAVATYATVQTVGVVFDLSDTLTSTTARLSMMNDGVQTTSELINMVYAAAQDARGSFDQMADVVARFGNNARDAFGSSEEVVAFADLIQKQMTIAGASTQEAANAELQLSQALGSGVLRGDELNSIFEQAPNLIQNIADYLDVPIGQIREMAADGELSASVVKAAIFSAADDINSKFESMPQTFAQIWTSFQNTALMSSQPVLNRLNEIANSDAFQQFVNNAIGGLSAVA
-456 SFVGIAGVKKALD
+456 SVSLEI
-469 FVGETTQA
+469 
-477 FNTQLNAETQLA
+477 LNFL
-489 SVLANMLTTDAVAQ
+489 
-503 YQVDVS
+503 
-509 ADTTDAVNQINAIQ
+509 VN
-523 NSVDE
+523 
-528 VKVPVSA
+528 
-535 ETQALTAAFDQI
+535 
-547 TSKASEI
+547 
-554 QGRGI
+554 
-559 YGDEAMIAAAGE
+559 
-571 FSTYFTDADA
+571 
-581 ITTMMDTLADYA
+581 
-593 MGMSGGGALDS
+593 
-604 TALVDY
+604 
-610 ATGLGKMMSGA
+610 
-621 YDAMTKKGFEVTD
+621 
-634 VQKAIIE
+634 
-641 GTATQAQITQEL
+641 
-653 GAEYANMSSDMQAA
+653 
-667 ATISEIIEESWA
+667 
-679 GLYENMSNTP
+679 
-689 EGKIIQMTNAWGDM
+689 
-703 EEMIGGRLYP
+703 
-713 CVLLFVDAVNSNWPT
+713 
-728 IETVVQG
+728 
-735 ITGGLQVMLTVLS
+735 
-748 WIAQGALTVADVV
+748 VADVV

-769 PIIGGVTAALM
+769 PIIGGVTAALI
-780 AYYGSRLAVNAVDMI
+780 AYYGWQLANNAISLASKGIKIALAVASY
-795 GNGIHLATAAVMM
+795 A
-808 IHAAATGT
+808 HAAATGAEVT
-816 LTAATAAE
+816 ATAA
-824 IAAQNGLN
+824 QYSLN
-832 GALLACPIT
+832 TAFLASPVT
-841 WIVMGVI
+841 WVVMGIV

-915 GLIFTDPIA
+915 GLIFNDPIA

-959 VQGFQDKIQT
+959 VQGFQDKIQA

-978 GGDKP
+978 GG
-983 KTLDPS
+983 
-989 DYTMDR
+989 R
-995 ISYGDAFSMGADFG
+995 Q
-1009 DGVVGGIS
+1009 
-1017 DLFNKTFNMDSVA
+1017 
-1030 PSVDLSDYTAGIG
+1030 
-1043 DGVKDIAGNTGAIK
+1043 
-1057 NSLDITDE
+1057 
-1065 DLKYLRDIAEQ
+1065 AE
-1076 EVINRFTTAEVKIDM
+1076 NA
-1091 SGMNNNISNGMDL
+1091 
-1104 DGVVSIMAEGVA
+1104 
-1116 EAIDTAAEGVHE
+1116 

>member
-252 DLMGD
+252 DLMGN

-287 WQADNMNVFDNT
+287 WQADNMNVFENT
-299 GMERFQQEIESAN
+299 GIERFQQEIESAN
-312 TMLAALNNTQQKIA
+312 TMLNALNDTQQRIA

-338 AVTDLSGMQS
+338 AVTDLSGMQT

-354 DSIVQI
+354 DRIVQI
-360 ENNPLNMGTNAA
+360 ENNPLNVGTNAA

-431 RFNSTIEQGTVEA
+431 RFNQKINEGTA
-444 NMLAQTIKGAVA
+444 NADNLMNTIKSAVATYATVQTVGAVFDLSDTLTSTTARLSMMNDGVQITSELINMVYAAAQDARGSFDQMADVVARFGNNARDAFGSSEEVVAFADLIQKQMTIAGASTQEAANAELQLSQALGSGVLRGDELNSIFEQAPNLIQNIADYLDVPIGQIREMAADGKLSASVVKAAIFSAADDINSKFESMPQTFAQIWTSSQNTALMSFQPVLNRLNEIANSDAFQQFVNNAIGGLSAVA
-456 SFVGIAGVKKALD
+456 SVSLEI
-469 FVGETTQA
+469 
-477 FNTQLNAETQLA
+477 LNSL
-489 SVLANMLTTDAVAQ
+489 VNVA
-503 YQVDVS
+503 Y
-509 ADTTDAVNQINAIQ
+509 
-523 NSVDE
+523 
-528 VKVPVSA
+528 
-535 ETQALTAAFDQI
+535 
-547 TSKASEI
+547 
-554 QGRGI
+554 
-559 YGDEAMIAAAGE
+559 
-571 FSTYFTDADA
+571 
-581 ITTMMDTLADYA
+581 
-593 MGMSGGGALDS
+593 
-604 TALVDY
+604 
-610 ATGLGKMMSGA
+610 
-621 YDAMTKKGFEVTD
+621 
-634 VQKAIIE
+634 
-641 GTATQAQITQEL
+641 
-653 GAEYANMSSDMQAA
+653 
-667 ATISEIIEESWA
+667 
-679 GLYENMSNTP
+679 
-689 EGKIIQMTNAWGDM
+689 
-703 EEMIGGRLYP
+703 
-713 CVLLFVDAVNSNWPT
+713 
-728 IETVVQG
+728 
-735 ITGGLQVMLTVLS
+735 
-748 WIAQGALTVADVV
+748 VV
-761 ANNWSWIS
+761 ANNWGWIS
-769 PIIGGVTAALM
+769 PIVGGVTAALM
-780 AYYGSRLAVNAVDMI
+780 VYYGWQLAVKAIEIVNAGVKI
-795 GNGIHLATAAVMM
+795 ALAVASYA
-808 IHAAATGT
+808 HAAATG
-816 LTAATAAE
+816 AE
-824 IAAQNGLN
+824 VSRRHSRAIWAKY
-832 GALLACPIT
+832 
-841 WIVMGVI
+841 GVPCFPG
-848 ALIAVLLAVTNAIA
+848 N
-862 QVTGVTQS
+862 
-870 GVGII
+870 VGSY
-875 TGVIAVGG
+875 G
-883 AFILNTI
+883 NHRPY
-890 ISLINSVITLGV
+890 SR
-902 SFWNMLANFAAAF
+902 AF
-915 GLIFTDPIA
+915 GGYKRNRTGDRCY
-924 AIEVMFLSLF
+924 
-934 NFIVSIV
+934 
-941 SSAAGILDT
+941 
-950 IFGSDLQSA
+950 
-959 VQGFQDKIQT
+959 
-969 QINTTVENA
+969 TVRRWYHHGCYRRRRCVHPE
-978 GGDKP
+978 
-983 KTLDPS
+983 
-989 DYTMDR
+989 YH
-995 ISYGDAFSMGADFG
+995 
-1009 DGVVGGIS
+1009 
-1017 DLFNKTFNMDSVA
+1017 
-1030 PSVDLSDYTAGIG
+1030 
-1043 DGVKDIAGNTGAIK
+1043 
-1057 NSLDITDE
+1057 
-1065 DLKYLRDIAEQ
+1065 YLPD
-1076 EVINRFTTAEVKIDM
+1076 
-1091 SGMNNNISNGMDL
+1091 
-1104 DGVVSIMAEGVA
+1104 
-1116 EAIDTAAEGVHE
+1116 

>member
-1 MASIKTSIELYD
+1 MNAAAQDARGSFDQMADVVARFGNNARDAFGSSEEVVAFADLIQKQMTIAGASTQE
-13 NFSDPMM
+13 
-20 DIVNAANAGTIAIE
+20 AANAELQLSQALGSGVLRGDELNSIFEQAPNLIQNIA
-34 NVQSAMNAG
+34 
-43 VDMSGIN
+43 DY
-50 RATAAMQ
+50 
-57 SFENTMQA
+57 
-65 IEAPSFSFGD
+65 
-75 VDTTLPDLG
+75 L
-84 GATPNITVP
+84 
-93 VIPVVESQPQIDV
+93 DV
-106 PDGINVPVTAEVVEQ
+106 PIGQIREMAADG
-121 PRIDVPA
+121 
-128 GIEVPVSAEI
+128 
-138 TEQPQIDVPDGI
+138 
-150 NVPVELSGVSESEKQ
+150 ELSASVVKAAIFSAADDINSKFESMPQTFAQ
-165 IQDISTRLNNILNY
+165 IWTSFQNTALMSFQPVLNRLNELANSDAFQQFVN
-179 QNAINNVGQ
+179 NAIG
-188 NLFVMPGDS
+188 G
-197 AAEITGI
+197 
-204 NRELGQMQTALDYL
+204 
-218 KTNPFDLDSSVAQL
+218 
-232 QLGSLSSAIDNVI
+232 LS
-245 ERQERLN
+245 
-252 DLMGD
+252 
-257 VPSQVYSATPTVQD
+257 
-271 APQVEPTQAP
+271 
-281 VNVPFN
+281 
-287 WQADNMNVFDNT
+287 
-299 GMERFQQEIESAN
+299 
-312 TMLAALNNTQQKIA
+312 
-326 ETAASVDLFPAN
+326 
-338 AVTDLSGMQS
+338 
-348 RLQAIQ
+348 
-354 DSIVQI
+354 
-360 ENNPLNMGTNAA
+360 
-372 NSELEQL
+372 
-379 RGQLD
+379 
-384 QAVQAQQALNSAVDN
+384 
-399 MDVQA
+399 
-404 ANDAYLRL
+404 
-412 SQTVSGTERYIR
+412 
-424 DNVDEQG
+424 
-431 RFNSTIEQGTVEA
+431 
-444 NMLAQTIKGAVA
+444 AVA
-456 SFVGIAGVKKALD
+456 SVSLEI
-469 FVGETTQA
+469 
-477 FNTQLNAETQLA
+477 LNSL
-489 SVLANMLTTDAVAQ
+489 
-503 YQVDVS
+503 
-509 ADTTDAVNQINAIQ
+509 VN
-523 NSVDE
+523 
-528 VKVPVSA
+528 
-535 ETQALTAAFDQI
+535 
-547 TSKASEI
+547 
-554 QGRGI
+554 
-559 YGDEAMIAAAGE
+559 
-571 FSTYFTDADA
+571 
-581 ITTMMDTLADYA
+581 
-593 MGMSGGGALDS
+593 
-604 TALVDY
+604 
-610 ATGLGKMMSGA
+610 
-621 YDAMTKKGFEVTD
+621 
-634 VQKAIIE
+634 
-641 GTATQAQITQEL
+641 
-653 GAEYANMSSDMQAA
+653 
-667 ATISEIIEESWA
+667 
-679 GLYENMSNTP
+679 
-689 EGKIIQMTNAWGDM
+689 
-703 EEMIGGRLYP
+703 
-713 CVLLFVDAVNSNWPT
+713 
-728 IETVVQG
+728 
-735 ITGGLQVMLTVLS
+735 
-748 WIAQGALTVADVV
+748 VADVV

-915 GLIFTDPIA
+915 GLIFNDPIA

-1017 DLFNKTFNMDSVA
+1017 DFFNKTFNMDSIA

-1104 DGVVSIMAEGVA
+1104 DGVVSVMAEGVA

>member
-75 VDTTLPDLG
+75 LGTTLPDLG

-106 PDGINVPVTAEVVEQ
+106 PDGITVPVTAEVVEQ

-150 NVPVELSGVSESEKQ
+150 TVPVELSGVSESEKQ

-197 AAEITGI
+197 AAEIAGI

-218 KTNPFDLDSSVAQL
+218 KTNPFDLNSSVAQL

-299 GMERFQQEIESAN
+299 GIERFQQEIESAN
-312 TMLAALNNTQQKIA
+312 TMLNALNDTQQRIA

-338 AVTDLSGMQS
+338 AVTDLSGMQT

-354 DSIVQI
+354 DRIVQI

-379 RGQLD
+379 RGRLD

-431 RFNSTIEQGTVEA
+431 RFNQ
-444 NMLAQTIKGAVA
+444 K
-456 SFVGIAGVKKALD
+456 
-469 FVGETTQA
+469 
-477 FNTQLNAETQLA
+477 
-489 SVLANMLTTDAVAQ
+489 
-503 YQVDVS
+503 
-509 ADTTDAVNQINAIQ
+509 IN
-523 NSVDE
+523 
-528 VKVPVSA
+528 
-535 ETQALTAAFDQI
+535 
-547 TSKASEI
+547 
-554 QGRGI
+554 
-559 YGDEAMIAAAGE
+559 
-571 FSTYFTDADA
+571 
-581 ITTMMDTLADYA
+581 
-593 MGMSGGGALDS
+593 
-604 TALVDY
+604 
-610 ATGLGKMMSGA
+610 
-621 YDAMTKKGFEVTD
+621 
-634 VQKAIIE
+634 E
-641 GTATQAQITQEL
+641 GTANADNLMNTIKSAIATYATVQTVGVVFDLSDTLTSTTARLSMMNDGVQTTSEL
-653 GAEYANMSSDMQAA
+653 INMVYAA
-667 ATISEIIEESWA
+667 AQDARGSFD
-679 GLYENMSNTP
+679 
-689 EGKIIQMTNAWGDM
+689 QM
-703 EEMIGGRLYP
+703 
-713 CVLLFVDAVNSNWPT
+713 
-728 IETVVQG
+728 
-735 ITGGLQVMLTVLS
+735 
-748 WIAQGALTVADVV
+748 ADVV
-761 ANNWSWIS
+761 ARFGNNARDAFGSSEEVVAFADLIQKQMTIAGASTQEAANAELQLSQALGSGVLRGDELNSIFEQAPNLIQNIADYLDVPIGQIREMAADGELSASVVKAAIFSAADDINSKFESMPQTFAQIWTSFQNTALMSFQPVLNRLNEIANSDAFQQFVNNAIGGLSAVASVSLEILNSLVNVADMVANNWGWIS

-780 AYYGSRLAVNAVDMI
+780 VYYGWQLANNAISLASKGIKIALAVASY
-795 GNGIHLATAAVMM
+795 AY
-808 IHAAATGT
+808 AAATGAEVT
-816 LTAATAAE
+816 ATAAATAA
-824 IAAQNGLN
+824 QY
-832 GALLACPIT
+832 
-841 WIVMGVI
+841 
-848 ALIAVLLAVTNAIA
+848 
-862 QVTGVTQS
+862 S
-870 GVGII
+870 
-875 TGVIAVGG
+875 
-883 AFILNTI
+883 LNTA
-890 ISLINSVITLGV
+890 
-902 SFWNMLANFAAAF
+902 FLASPVNVGSYGYHRPYSRAF
-915 GLIFTDPIA
+915 GGYKRNRTGNGRYTVRRWYYHGCYRRRRCVHPEYHYFPDKQRYHA
-924 AIEVMFLSLF
+924 GREFLEYACQF
-934 NFIVSIV
+934 CGGFRP
-941 SSAAGILDT
+941 
-950 IFGSDLQSA
+950 DLQ
-959 VQGFQDKIQT
+959 
-969 QINTTVENA
+969 
-978 GGDKP
+978 
-983 KTLDPS
+983 
-989 DYTMDR
+989 
-995 ISYGDAFSMGADFG
+995 
-1009 DGVVGGIS
+1009 
-1017 DLFNKTFNMDSVA
+1017 
-1030 PSVDLSDYTAGIG
+1030 
-1043 DGVKDIAGNTGAIK
+1043 
-1057 NSLDITDE
+1057 
-1065 DLKYLRDIAEQ
+1065 
-1076 EVINRFTTAEVKIDM
+1076 
-1091 SGMNNNISNGMDL
+1091 
-1104 DGVVSIMAEGVA
+1104 
-1116 EAIDTAAEGVHE
+1116 

>member
-252 DLMGD
+252 DLMGN
-257 VPSQVYSATPTVQD
+257 VPSQVYSAMPTVQD

-287 WQADNMNVFDNT
+287 WQADNMNVFENT
-299 GMERFQQEIESAN
+299 GIERFQQEIESAN
-312 TMLAALNNTQQKIA
+312 TMLNALNDTQQRIA

-338 AVTDLSGMQS
+338 AVTDLSGMQT

-354 DSIVQI
+354 DRIVQI

-489 SVLANMLTTDAVAQ
+489 SVLANML
-503 YQVDVS
+503 
-509 ADTTDAVNQINAIQ
+509 TTDAVNQINAIQ

>member
-84 GATPNITVP
+84 VTTPNITVP

-106 PDGINVPVTAEVVEQ
+106 PDGITVPVTAEVVEQ

-150 NVPVELSGVSESEKQ
+150 TVPVELSGVSESEKQ

-197 AAEITGI
+197 AAEIAGI

-299 GMERFQQEIESAN
+299 GIERFQQEIESAN
-312 TMLAALNNTQQKIA
+312 TMLVALNSTQQKIA

-354 DSIVQI
+354 DRIVQI

-431 RFNSTIEQGTVEA
+431 RFNQKINEGTANADNLMNTIKSAIATYATVQTVEVVFDLSDTLTSTTARLSMMNDGVQTTSELINMVYAAAQDARGSFDQMADVVARFGNNARDAFGSSEEVVAFADLIQKQMTIAGASTQEAA
-444 NMLAQTIKGAVA
+444 NAELQLSQALGSGVLRGDELNSIFEQAPNLIQNIADYLDVPIGQIREMAADGELSASVVKAAIFSAADDINSKFESMPQTFAQIWTSSQNTALMSFQPVLNRLNEIANSDAFQQFVNNAIGGFSAVA
-456 SFVGIAGVKKALD
+456 SVSLEI
-469 FVGETTQA
+469 
-477 FNTQLNAETQLA
+477 LNFL
-489 SVLANMLTTDAVAQ
+489 
-503 YQVDVS
+503 
-509 ADTTDAVNQINAIQ
+509 VN
-523 NSVDE
+523 
-528 VKVPVSA
+528 
-535 ETQALTAAFDQI
+535 
-547 TSKASEI
+547 
-554 QGRGI
+554 
-559 YGDEAMIAAAGE
+559 
-571 FSTYFTDADA
+571 
-581 ITTMMDTLADYA
+581 
-593 MGMSGGGALDS
+593 
-604 TALVDY
+604 
-610 ATGLGKMMSGA
+610 
-621 YDAMTKKGFEVTD
+621 
-634 VQKAIIE
+634 
-641 GTATQAQITQEL
+641 
-653 GAEYANMSSDMQAA
+653 
-667 ATISEIIEESWA
+667 
-679 GLYENMSNTP
+679 
-689 EGKIIQMTNAWGDM
+689 
-703 EEMIGGRLYP
+703 
-713 CVLLFVDAVNSNWPT
+713 
-728 IETVVQG
+728 
-735 ITGGLQVMLTVLS
+735 
-748 WIAQGALTVADVV
+748 VADVV

-915 GLIFTDPIA
+915 GLIFNDPIA

-978 GGDKP
+978 GGNKP

-1017 DLFNKTFNMDSVA
+1017 DFFNMDSVA
-1030 PSVDLSDYTAGIG
+1030 PSIDLSDYTAGIG

-1104 DGVVSIMAEGVA
+1104 DGVISAMAEGLA

>member
-252 DLMGD
+252 DLMGN

-287 WQADNMNVFDNT
+287 WQADNMNVFENT
-299 GMERFQQEIESAN
+299 GIERFQQEIESAN
-312 TMLAALNNTQQKIA
+312 TMLNALNDTQQRIA

-338 AVTDLSGMQS
+338 AVTDLSGMQT

-354 DSIVQI
+354 DRIVQI

-795 GNGIHLATAAVMM
+795 GNGIHLATAA
-808 IHAAATGT
+808 ATGT

-1104 DGVVSIMAEGVA
+1104 DGVVSIMTEGVA

>member
-75 VDTTLPDLG
+75 VDTTLPDLR

-138 TEQPQIDVPDGI
+138 TEQPQIDVPDEI

-197 AAEITGI
+197 AAEIAGI

-252 DLMGD
+252 DLMGN

-287 WQADNMNVFDNT
+287 WQADNMNVFENT
-299 GMERFQQEIESAN
+299 GIERFQQEIESAN
-312 TMLAALNNTQQKIA
+312 TMLVALNDTQQRIA

-338 AVTDLSGMQS
+338 AVTDLSGMQA

-354 DSIVQI
+354 DRIVQI

-431 RFNSTIEQGTVEA
+431 CFNQKINEGTA
-444 NMLAQTIKGAVA
+444 NADNLMNTIKSAIATYATVQTVGVVFDLSDTLTSTTARLSMMNDGVQTTSELINMVYAAAQDARGSFDQMADVVARFGNNARDAFGSSEEVVAFADLIQKQMTIAGASTQEAANAELQLSQALGSGVLRGDELNSIFEQAPNLIQNIADYLDVPIGQIREMAADGELSASVVKAAIFSAADDINSKFESMPQTFAQIWTSFQNTALMSFQPVLNRLNEIANSDAFQQFVNNAIGGLSAVA
-456 SFVGIAGVKKALD
+456 SVSLEI
-469 FVGETTQA
+469 
-477 FNTQLNAETQLA
+477 LNSL
-489 SVLANMLTTDAVAQ
+489 
-503 YQVDVS
+503 
-509 ADTTDAVNQINAIQ
+509 VN
-523 NSVDE
+523 
-528 VKVPVSA
+528 
-535 ETQALTAAFDQI
+535 
-547 TSKASEI
+547 
-554 QGRGI
+554 
-559 YGDEAMIAAAGE
+559 
-571 FSTYFTDADA
+571 
-581 ITTMMDTLADYA
+581 
-593 MGMSGGGALDS
+593 
-604 TALVDY
+604 
-610 ATGLGKMMSGA
+610 
-621 YDAMTKKGFEVTD
+621 
-634 VQKAIIE
+634 
-641 GTATQAQITQEL
+641 
-653 GAEYANMSSDMQAA
+653 
-667 ATISEIIEESWA
+667 
-679 GLYENMSNTP
+679 
-689 EGKIIQMTNAWGDM
+689 
-703 EEMIGGRLYP
+703 
-713 CVLLFVDAVNSNWPT
+713 
-728 IETVVQG
+728 
-735 ITGGLQVMLTVLS
+735 
-748 WIAQGALTVADVV
+748 VADVV

-780 AYYGSRLAVNAVDMI
+780 VYYGWQLANNAISLASKGIKIALAVASY
-795 GNGIHLATAAVMM
+795 A
-808 IHAAATGT
+808 HAAATGAEVT
-816 LTAATAAE
+816 ATAAATAA
-824 IAAQNGLN
+824 QYSLN
-832 GALLACPIT
+832 TAFLASPVT
-841 WIVMGVI
+841 WVVMGII

-915 GLIFTDPIA
+915 GLIFNDPIA

-989 DYTMDR
+989 NYTMDR

-1017 DLFNKTFNMDSVA
+1017 DFFNKTFNMDSVA
-1030 PSVDLSDYTAGIG
+1030 PSIDLSDYTAGIG

-1057 NSLDITDE
+1057 NSLNVSEDE
-1065 DLKYLRDIAEQ
+1065 LRYLRDIAEQ
-1076 EVINRFTTAEVKIDM
+1076 EVINRFTTAEITINQ
-1091 SGMNNNISNGMDL
+1091 SNENHITNGMDL
-1104 DGVVSIMAEGVA
+1104 DGVISALCDGVS
-1116 EAIDTAAEGVHE
+1116 EAIEVAAEGIHE

>member
-121 PRIDVPA
+121 PRIDVPT

-179 QNAINNVGQ
+179 QNAINNVGR

-252 DLMGD
+252 DLMGN

-287 WQADNMNVFDNT
+287 WQADNMNVFENT
-299 GMERFQQEIESAN
+299 GIERFQQEIESAN
-312 TMLAALNNTQQKIA
+312 TMLNALNDTQQRIA

-338 AVTDLSGMQS
+338 AVTDLSGMQT

-354 DSIVQI
+354 DRIVQI

-431 RFNSTIEQGTVEA
+431 RFNQKINEGTA
-444 NMLAQTIKGAVA
+444 NADNLMNTIKSAVATYATVQTAGVVFDLSDTLTSTTARLSMMNDGVQTTSELINMVYAAAQDARGSFDQMADVVARFGNNARDAFGSSEEVVAFADLIQKQMTIAGASTQEAANAELQLSQALGSGVLRGDELNSIFEQAPNLIQNIADYLDVPIGQIREMAADGKLSANVVKAAIFSAADDINSKFESMPQTFAQIWTSSQNTALMSFQPVLNRLNEIANSDAFQQFVNNAIGGLSAVA
-456 SFVGIAGVKKALD
+456 SVSLEI
-469 FVGETTQA
+469 
-477 FNTQLNAETQLA
+477 LNFL
-489 SVLANMLTTDAVAQ
+489 VNVA
-503 YQVDVS
+503 Y
-509 ADTTDAVNQINAIQ
+509 
-523 NSVDE
+523 
-528 VKVPVSA
+528 
-535 ETQALTAAFDQI
+535 
-547 TSKASEI
+547 
-554 QGRGI
+554 
-559 YGDEAMIAAAGE
+559 
-571 FSTYFTDADA
+571 
-581 ITTMMDTLADYA
+581 
-593 MGMSGGGALDS
+593 
-604 TALVDY
+604 
-610 ATGLGKMMSGA
+610 
-621 YDAMTKKGFEVTD
+621 
-634 VQKAIIE
+634 
-641 GTATQAQITQEL
+641 
-653 GAEYANMSSDMQAA
+653 
-667 ATISEIIEESWA
+667 
-679 GLYENMSNTP
+679 
-689 EGKIIQMTNAWGDM
+689 
-703 EEMIGGRLYP
+703 
-713 CVLLFVDAVNSNWPT
+713 
-728 IETVVQG
+728 
-735 ITGGLQVMLTVLS
+735 
-748 WIAQGALTVADVV
+748 VV

-915 GLIFTDPIA
+915 GLIFNDPIA

-959 VQGFQDKIQT
+959 VQGFQDKIQA

-978 GGDKP
+978 GSDKP

-1017 DLFNKTFNMDSVA
+1017 DFFNKTFNMDSIA

-1104 DGVVSIMAEGVA
+1104 DGVVSVMAEGVA

>member
-43 VDMSGIN
+43 VDMSGIS

-75 VDTTLPDLG
+75 VDTTLPDLCG
-84 GATPNITVP
+84 TTPNITVP

-197 AAEITGI
+197 AAEIAGI

-252 DLMGD
+252 DLMGN

-287 WQADNMNVFDNT
+287 WQADNMNVFENT
-299 GMERFQQEIESAN
+299 GIERFQQEIESAN
-312 TMLAALNNTQQKIA
+312 TMLNALNDTQQRIA

-338 AVTDLSGMQS
+338 AVTDLSGMQA

-354 DSIVQI
+354 DRIVQI

-431 RFNSTIEQGTVEA
+431 RFNQ
-444 NMLAQTIKGAVA
+444 K
-456 SFVGIAGVKKALD
+456 
-469 FVGETTQA
+469 
-477 FNTQLNAETQLA
+477 
-489 SVLANMLTTDAVAQ
+489 
-503 YQVDVS
+503 
-509 ADTTDAVNQINAIQ
+509 IN
-523 NSVDE
+523 
-528 VKVPVSA
+528 
-535 ETQALTAAFDQI
+535 
-547 TSKASEI
+547 
-554 QGRGI
+554 
-559 YGDEAMIAAAGE
+559 
-571 FSTYFTDADA
+571 
-581 ITTMMDTLADYA
+581 
-593 MGMSGGGALDS
+593 
-604 TALVDY
+604 
-610 ATGLGKMMSGA
+610 
-621 YDAMTKKGFEVTD
+621 
-634 VQKAIIE
+634 E
-641 GTATQAQITQEL
+641 GTANADNLMNTIKSAVATYATVQTVGVVFDLSDTLTSTTARLSMMNDGVQTTSELINMVYAAAQDARGSFDQMADVVARFGNNARDAFGSSEEVVAFADLIQKQMTIAGASTQEAANAELQLSQALGSGVLRGDELNSIFEQAPNLIQNIADYLDVPIGRIREMAADGELSASVVKAAIFSAADDINSKFESIPQTFAQIWTSFQNTALMSFQPVLNRLNEI
-653 GAEYANMSSDMQAA
+653 ANSDAFQQFV
-667 ATISEIIEESWA
+667 
-679 GLYENMSNTP
+679 N
-689 EGKIIQMTNAWGDM
+689 NA
-703 EEMIGGRLYP
+703 IGGLS
-713 CVLLFVDAVNSNWPT
+713 VVASVSLEILNSLVN
-728 IETVVQG
+728 
-735 ITGGLQVMLTVLS
+735 
-748 WIAQGALTVADVV
+748 VADVV

-780 AYYGSRLAVNAVDMI
+780 VYYGSRLAVNAVDMI

-808 IHAAATGT
+808 VHAAATGT

-875 TGVIAVGG
+875 TGVISVGG

-915 GLIFTDPIA
+915 GLIFNDPIA

-989 DYTMDR
+989 DYTMER

-1017 DLFNKTFNMDSVA
+1017 DFFNKTFNMDSVA

-1104 DGVVSIMAEGVA
+1104 DGVVSVMAEGVA

>member
-84 GATPNITVP
+84 VATPNITVP

-106 PDGINVPVTAEVVEQ
+106 PDGITVPVTAEVVEQ

-150 NVPVELSGVSESEKQ
+150 TVPVELSGVSESEKQ
-165 IQDISTRLNNILNY
+165 IQDISSRLNNILNY
-179 QNAINNVGQ
+179 QNAINSVGQ

-197 AAEITGI
+197 AAEIAGI

-252 DLMGD
+252 DLMGN

-287 WQADNMNVFDNT
+287 WQADNMNVFENT
-299 GMERFQQEIESAN
+299 GIERFQQEIESAN
-312 TMLAALNNTQQKIA
+312 TMLAALNDTQQRIA

-338 AVTDLSGMQS
+338 AVTDLSGMQT

-354 DSIVQI
+354 DRIVQI

-489 SVLANMLTTDAVAQ
+489 SVLANML
-503 YQVDVS
+503 
-509 ADTTDAVNQINAIQ
+509 TTDAVNQINAIQ

-769 PIIGGVTAALM
+769 PIIGGVTAALI
-780 AYYGSRLAVNAVDMI
+780 AYYGWQLANNAISLASKGIKIALAVASY
-795 GNGIHLATAAVMM
+795 A
-808 IHAAATGT
+808 HAAATGAEVT
-816 LTAATAAE
+816 ATAAATAA
-824 IAAQNGLN
+824 QYGLN
-832 GALLACPIT
+832 TAFLASPVT
-841 WIVMGVI
+841 WVVMGII

-902 SFWNMLANFAAAF
+902 GFWNMLANFAAAF
-915 GLIFTDPIA
+915 GLIFNDPIA

-959 VQGFQDKIQT
+959 VQGFQDKIQA

-989 DYTMDR
+989 DYTMER

-1017 DLFNKTFNMDSVA
+1017 DFFNKTFNMDSIA

-1057 NSLDITDE
+1057 NSLDISEDE
-1065 DLKYLRDIAEQ
+1065 LKYLRDIAEQ
-1076 EVINRFTTAEVKIDM
+1076 EVINRFTTAEITINQ
-1091 SGMNNNISNGMDL
+1091 SNENHITNGMDL
-1104 DGVVSIMAEGVA
+1104 DGVISTLCDGLS
-1116 EAIDTAAEGVHE
+1116 EAIEVAAEGIHE

>member
-75 VDTTLPDLG
+75 ADTTLPDLG
-84 GATPNITVP
+84 VATPNITVP

-106 PDGINVPVTAEVVEQ
+106 PDGITVPVTAEVVEQ

-150 NVPVELSGVSESEKQ
+150 TVPVELSGVSESEKQ
-165 IQDISTRLNNILNY
+165 IQDISSRLNNILNY
-179 QNAINNVGQ
+179 QNAINSVGQ

-197 AAEITGI
+197 AAEIAGI

-252 DLMGD
+252 DLMGN

-287 WQADNMNVFDNT
+287 WQADNMNVFENT
-299 GMERFQQEIESAN
+299 GIERFQQEIESAN
-312 TMLAALNNTQQKIA
+312 TMLNALNDTQQRIA

-338 AVTDLSGMQS
+338 AVTDLSGMQT

-354 DSIVQI
+354 DRIVQI
-360 ENNPLNMGTNAA
+360 NNPLNMGTNAA

-431 RFNSTIEQGTVEA
+431 RFNQKINEGTA
-444 NMLAQTIKGAVA
+444 NADNLMNTIKSAIATYATVQTVGVVFDLSDTLTSTTARLSMMNDGVQTTSELINMVYAAAQDARGSFDQMADVVARFGNNARDAFGSSEEVVAFADLIQKQMTIAGASTQEAANAELQLSQALGSGVLRGDELNSIFEQAPNLIQNIADYLDVPIGQIREMAADGELSASVVKAAIFSAADDINSKFESMPQTFAQIWASSQNTALMSFQPVLNRLNEIANSDAFQQFVNNAIGGLSAVA
-456 SFVGIAGVKKALD
+456 SVSLEI
-469 FVGETTQA
+469 
-477 FNTQLNAETQLA
+477 LNSL
-489 SVLANMLTTDAVAQ
+489 
-503 YQVDVS
+503 VS
-509 ADTTDAVNQINAIQ
+509 
-523 NSVDE
+523 
-528 VKVPVSA
+528 
-535 ETQALTAAFDQI
+535 
-547 TSKASEI
+547 
-554 QGRGI
+554 
-559 YGDEAMIAAAGE
+559 
-571 FSTYFTDADA
+571 
-581 ITTMMDTLADYA
+581 
-593 MGMSGGGALDS
+593 
-604 TALVDY
+604 
-610 ATGLGKMMSGA
+610 
-621 YDAMTKKGFEVTD
+621 
-634 VQKAIIE
+634 
-641 GTATQAQITQEL
+641 
-653 GAEYANMSSDMQAA
+653 
-667 ATISEIIEESWA
+667 
-679 GLYENMSNTP
+679 
-689 EGKIIQMTNAWGDM
+689 
-703 EEMIGGRLYP
+703 
-713 CVLLFVDAVNSNWPT
+713 
-728 IETVVQG
+728 
-735 ITGGLQVMLTVLS
+735 
-748 WIAQGALTVADVV
+748 VADVV

-824 IAAQNGLN
+824 IAAQSGLN

-841 WIVMGVI
+841 WIVMGII

-915 GLIFTDPIA
+915 GLIFNDPIA

-959 VQGFQDKIQT
+959 VQGFQDKIQA

-1017 DLFNKTFNMDSVA
+1017 DFFNKTFNMDSIA

-1104 DGVVSIMAEGVA
+1104 DGVVSVMAEGVA

>member
-84 GATPNITVP
+84 VTTPNITVP

-106 PDGINVPVTAEVVEQ
+106 PDGITVPVTAEVVEQ
-121 PRIDVPA
+121 PRIDVPT

-150 NVPVELSGVSESEKQ
+150 TVPVELSGVSESEKQ

-197 AAEITGI
+197 AAEIAGI

-245 ERQERLN
+245 ERQKRLN

-287 WQADNMNVFDNT
+287 WQADNMNVFDST
-299 GMERFQQEIESAN
+299 GIERFQQEIESAN

-354 DSIVQI
+354 DRIVQI

-404 ANDAYLRL
+404 ANGAYLRL

-431 RFNSTIEQGTVEA
+431 CFNQKINEGTA
-444 NMLAQTIKGAVA
+444 NADNLMNTIKSAVATYATIQTVGVVFDLSDTLTSTTARLSMMNDGVQTTSELINMVYAAAQDARGSFDQMADVVARFGNNARDAFGSSEEVVAFADLIQKQMTIAGASTQEAANAELQLSQALGSGVLRGDELNSIFEQAPNLIQNIADYLDVPIGQIREMAADGKLSASVVKAAIFSAADDINSKFESMPQTFAQIWASSQNTALMSFQPVLNRLNEIANSDAFQQFVNNAIGGLSAVA
-456 SFVGIAGVKKALD
+456 SVSLEI
-469 FVGETTQA
+469 
-477 FNTQLNAETQLA
+477 LNSL
-489 SVLANMLTTDAVAQ
+489 VNVA
-503 YQVDVS
+503 Y
-509 ADTTDAVNQINAIQ
+509 
-523 NSVDE
+523 
-528 VKVPVSA
+528 
-535 ETQALTAAFDQI
+535 
-547 TSKASEI
+547 
-554 QGRGI
+554 
-559 YGDEAMIAAAGE
+559 
-571 FSTYFTDADA
+571 
-581 ITTMMDTLADYA
+581 
-593 MGMSGGGALDS
+593 
-604 TALVDY
+604 
-610 ATGLGKMMSGA
+610 
-621 YDAMTKKGFEVTD
+621 
-634 VQKAIIE
+634 
-641 GTATQAQITQEL
+641 
-653 GAEYANMSSDMQAA
+653 
-667 ATISEIIEESWA
+667 
-679 GLYENMSNTP
+679 
-689 EGKIIQMTNAWGDM
+689 
-703 EEMIGGRLYP
+703 
-713 CVLLFVDAVNSNWPT
+713 
-728 IETVVQG
+728 
-735 ITGGLQVMLTVLS
+735 
-748 WIAQGALTVADVV
+748 VV
-761 ANNWSWIS
+761 ANNWGWIS

-795 GNGIHLATAAVMM
+795 GNGIHLAM
-808 IHAAATGT
+808 AAATGT

-915 GLIFTDPIA
+915 GLIFNDPIA

-978 GGDKP
+978 GGNKP

-1017 DLFNKTFNMDSVA
+1017 DFFNKTFNMDSVA

-1104 DGVVSIMAEGVA
+1104 DGVVSVMAEGVA

>member
-84 GATPNITVP
+84 VTTPNITVP

-106 PDGINVPVTAEVVEQ
+106 PDGITVPVTAEVVEQ
-121 PRIDVPA
+121 PRIDVPT

-150 NVPVELSGVSESEKQ
+150 TVPVELSGVSESEKQ

-197 AAEITGI
+197 AAEIAGI
-204 NRELGQMQTALDYL
+204 NRELGRMQTALDYL

-252 DLMGD
+252 DLMGNI
-257 VPSQVYSATPTVQD
+257 PSQVYSATPTVQD

-299 GMERFQQEIESAN
+299 GIERFQQEIESAN
-312 TMLAALNNTQQKIA
+312 TMLVALNNTQQKIA

-354 DSIVQI
+354 DRIVQI

-431 RFNSTIEQGTVEA
+431 RFNQKINEGTA
-444 NMLAQTIKGAVA
+444 NADNLMNTIKSAVATYATVQTVGVVFDLSDTLTSTTARLSMMNDGVQTTSELINMVYAAAQDARGSFDQMADVVARFGNNARDAFGSSEEVVAFADLIQKQMTIAGASTQEAANAELQLSQALGSGVLRGDELNSIFEQAPNLIQNIADYLDVPIGQIREMAADGELSASVVKAAIFSAADDINSKFESMPQTFAQIWTSFQNTALMSSQPVLNRLNEIANSDAFQQFVNNAIGGLSAVA
-456 SFVGIAGVKKALD
+456 SVSLEI
-469 FVGETTQA
+469 
-477 FNTQLNAETQLA
+477 LNFL
-489 SVLANMLTTDAVAQ
+489 
-503 YQVDVS
+503 
-509 ADTTDAVNQINAIQ
+509 VN
-523 NSVDE
+523 
-528 VKVPVSA
+528 
-535 ETQALTAAFDQI
+535 
-547 TSKASEI
+547 
-554 QGRGI
+554 
-559 YGDEAMIAAAGE
+559 
-571 FSTYFTDADA
+571 
-581 ITTMMDTLADYA
+581 
-593 MGMSGGGALDS
+593 
-604 TALVDY
+604 
-610 ATGLGKMMSGA
+610 
-621 YDAMTKKGFEVTD
+621 
-634 VQKAIIE
+634 
-641 GTATQAQITQEL
+641 
-653 GAEYANMSSDMQAA
+653 
-667 ATISEIIEESWA
+667 
-679 GLYENMSNTP
+679 
-689 EGKIIQMTNAWGDM
+689 
-703 EEMIGGRLYP
+703 
-713 CVLLFVDAVNSNWPT
+713 
-728 IETVVQG
+728 
-735 ITGGLQVMLTVLS
+735 
-748 WIAQGALTVADVV
+748 VADVV

-769 PIIGGVTAALM
+769 PIIGGVTAALI
-780 AYYGSRLAVNAVDMI
+780 AYYGWQLANNAISLASKGIKIALAVASY
-795 GNGIHLATAAVMM
+795 A
-808 IHAAATGT
+808 HAAATGAEVT
-816 LTAATAAE
+816 ATAA
-824 IAAQNGLN
+824 QYSLN
-832 GALLACPIT
+832 TAFLASPVT
-841 WIVMGVI
+841 WVVMGIV

-915 GLIFTDPIA
+915 GLIFNDPIA

-959 VQGFQDKIQT
+959 VQGFQDKIQA

-983 KTLDPS
+983 KTLNPS

-1017 DLFNKTFNMDSVA
+1017 DFFNKTFNMDSIA

-1057 NSLDITDE
+1057 NSLDISEDE
-1065 DLKYLRDIAEQ
+1065 LKYLRDIAEQ
-1076 EVINRFTTAEVKIDM
+1076 EVINRFTTAEITINQ
-1091 SGMNNNISNGMDL
+1091 SNENHITNGMDL
-1104 DGVVSIMAEGVA
+1104 DGVISAMAEGLA
-1116 EAIDTAAEGVHE
+1116 EAIDTAAEGIHE

>member
-84 GATPNITVP
+84 VATPNITVP

-179 QNAINNVGQ
+179 QNAINSVGQ

-252 DLMGD
+252 DLMGN

-287 WQADNMNVFDNT
+287 WQADNMNVFENT
-299 GMERFQQEIESAN
+299 GIERFQQEIESAN
-312 TMLAALNNTQQKIA
+312 TMLNALNDTQQRIA

-354 DSIVQI
+354 DRIVQI

-424 DNVDEQG
+424 DNVDKQG
-431 RFNSTIEQGTVEA
+431 RFNQKINEGTA
-444 NMLAQTIKGAVA
+444 NADNLMNTIKSAVATYATVQTVGAVFDLSDTLTSTTARLSMMNDGVQTTSELINMVYAAAQDARGSFDQMADVVARFGNNARDAFGSSEEVVAFADLIQKQMTIAGASTQEAANAELQLSQALGSGVLRGDELNSIFEQAPNLIQNIADYLDVPIGQIREMAADGKLSASVVKAAIFSAADDINSKFESMPQTFAQIWTSSQNTALMSFQPVLNRLNEIANSDAFQQFVNNAIGGLSAVA
-456 SFVGIAGVKKALD
+456 SVSLEI
-469 FVGETTQA
+469 
-477 FNTQLNAETQLA
+477 LNSL
-489 SVLANMLTTDAVAQ
+489 VNVA
-503 YQVDVS
+503 Y
-509 ADTTDAVNQINAIQ
+509 
-523 NSVDE
+523 
-528 VKVPVSA
+528 
-535 ETQALTAAFDQI
+535 
-547 TSKASEI
+547 
-554 QGRGI
+554 
-559 YGDEAMIAAAGE
+559 
-571 FSTYFTDADA
+571 
-581 ITTMMDTLADYA
+581 
-593 MGMSGGGALDS
+593 
-604 TALVDY
+604 
-610 ATGLGKMMSGA
+610 
-621 YDAMTKKGFEVTD
+621 
-634 VQKAIIE
+634 
-641 GTATQAQITQEL
+641 
-653 GAEYANMSSDMQAA
+653 
-667 ATISEIIEESWA
+667 
-679 GLYENMSNTP
+679 
-689 EGKIIQMTNAWGDM
+689 
-703 EEMIGGRLYP
+703 
-713 CVLLFVDAVNSNWPT
+713 
-728 IETVVQG
+728 
-735 ITGGLQVMLTVLS
+735 
-748 WIAQGALTVADVV
+748 VV

-769 PIIGGVTAALM
+769 PIVGGVTAALM
-780 AYYGSRLAVNAVDMI
+780 VYYGWQLANNAISLVTKGIKIALAVASY
-795 GNGIHLATAAVMM
+795 A
-808 IHAAATGT
+808 HAAATGAEVT
-816 LTAATAAE
+816 ATAAATAA
-824 IAAQNGLN
+824 QYSLN
-832 GALLACPIT
+832 TAFLACPIT
-841 WIVMGVI
+841 WIVIGII

-915 GLIFTDPIA
+915 GLIFNDPIA

-959 VQGFQDKIQT
+959 VQGFQDKIQA

-1017 DLFNKTFNMDSVA
+1017 DFFNKTFSMDSVA
-1030 PSVDLSDYTAGIG
+1030 PSIDLSDYTAGIG

-1057 NSLDITDE
+1057 NSLDISEDE
-1065 DLKYLRDIAEQ
+1065 LKYLRDIAEQ
-1076 EVINRFTTAEVKIDM
+1076 EVINRFTTAEVTINQ
-1091 SGMNNNISNGMDL
+1091 SNNNNISNGMDL
-1104 DGVVSIMAEGVA
+1104 DGVVSVMAEGVA
-1116 EAIDTAAEGVHE
+1116 EAIDTAAEGIHE

>member
-50 RATAAMQ
+50 RATVAMQ

-84 GATPNITVP
+84 VTTPNITVP

-106 PDGINVPVTAEVVEQ
+106 PDGITVPVTAEVVEQ
-121 PRIDVPA
+121 PRIDVPT

-150 NVPVELSGVSESEKQ
+150 TVPVELSGVSESEKQ

-179 QNAINNVGQ
+179 QNAINNVGRS
-188 NLFVMPGDS
+188 LFVMPGDS
-197 AAEITGI
+197 AAEIAGI

-252 DLMGD
+252 DLMGN

-287 WQADNMNVFDNT
+287 WQADNMNVFENT
-299 GMERFQQEIESAN
+299 GIERFQQEIESAN
-312 TMLAALNNTQQKIA
+312 TMLNALNDTQQRIA

-338 AVTDLSGMQS
+338 AVTDLSGMQT

-354 DSIVQI
+354 DRIVQI

-372 NSELEQL
+372 SSELEQL

-404 ANDAYLRL
+404 ANEAYLRL
-412 SQTVSGTERYIR
+412 SQTIGNTESYIR

-431 RFNSTIEQGTVEA
+431 RFNQEINEGVVNA
-444 NMLAQTIKGAVA
+444 DNLMNTIKSAIATYATVQTVGVVFDLSDTLTSTAARLSMMNDGVQTTSELINMVYAAAQDARGSFDQMADVVARFGNNARDAFGSSEEVVAFADLIQKQMTIAGASTQEAANAELQLSQALGSGVLRGDELNSIFEQAPNLIQNIADYLDVPIGQIREMAADGELSASVVKAAIFSAADDINSKFESMPQTFAQIWTSFQNTALMSFQPVLNRLNEIANSDAFQQFVNNAIGGLSAVA
-456 SFVGIAGVKKALD
+456 SVSLEI
-469 FVGETTQA
+469 
-477 FNTQLNAETQLA
+477 LNFL
-489 SVLANMLTTDAVAQ
+489 
-503 YQVDVS
+503 
-509 ADTTDAVNQINAIQ
+509 VN
-523 NSVDE
+523 
-528 VKVPVSA
+528 
-535 ETQALTAAFDQI
+535 
-547 TSKASEI
+547 
-554 QGRGI
+554 
-559 YGDEAMIAAAGE
+559 
-571 FSTYFTDADA
+571 
-581 ITTMMDTLADYA
+581 
-593 MGMSGGGALDS
+593 
-604 TALVDY
+604 
-610 ATGLGKMMSGA
+610 
-621 YDAMTKKGFEVTD
+621 
-634 VQKAIIE
+634 
-641 GTATQAQITQEL
+641 
-653 GAEYANMSSDMQAA
+653 
-667 ATISEIIEESWA
+667 
-679 GLYENMSNTP
+679 
-689 EGKIIQMTNAWGDM
+689 
-703 EEMIGGRLYP
+703 
-713 CVLLFVDAVNSNWPT
+713 
-728 IETVVQG
+728 
-735 ITGGLQVMLTVLS
+735 
-748 WIAQGALTVADVV
+748 VADVV
-761 ANNWSWIS
+761 ANNWGWIS

-780 AYYGSRLAVNAVDMI
+780 VYYGWQLAVKAIEAVNAGVKI
-795 GNGIHLATAAVMM
+795 ALAVASYA
-808 IHAAATGT
+808 HAAATGAEVT
-816 LTAATAAE
+816 ATAAATAA
-824 IAAQNGLN
+824 QYSLN
-832 GALLACPIT
+832 TAFLASPVT
-841 WIVMGVI
+841 WVVMGII

-862 QVTGVTQS
+862 QVTGATQS

-915 GLIFTDPIA
+915 GLIFNDPIA

-959 VQGFQDKIQT
+959 VQGFQDKIQA

-989 DYTMDR
+989 DYTMER

-1017 DLFNKTFNMDSVA
+1017 DFFNKTFNMDSIA

-1104 DGVVSIMAEGVA
+1104 DGVVSVMAEGVA